1 MPWRA
6 CFDYLNRKDIQNNE
20 RSDVLFRGP
29 AGACVFAAQIRQRR
43 EVVHPFH
50 PLGEMSQR
58 SETKGDKKRG
68 TPLLQQVPL
77 LCVLKPKPI
86 T

>member
-1 MPWRA
+1 MSSSEDRPEPV
-6 CFDYLNRKDIQNNE
+6 YLQRKYGKGG
-20 RSDVLFRGP
+20 RS
-29 AGACVFAAQIRQRR
+29 CIR
-43 EVVHPFH
+43 P
-50 PLGEMSQR
+50 P
-58 SETKGDKKRG
+58 KGDLRGVIKKRG